1 MSSSNTKTTSHKPMV
16 RRKFRR
22 LQLRITDE
30 MHRWLAAKAV
40 ENKASIA
47 YVLRRLIR
55 REMWRE
61 RTHA

>member
-1 MSSSNTKTTSHKPMV
+1 MV